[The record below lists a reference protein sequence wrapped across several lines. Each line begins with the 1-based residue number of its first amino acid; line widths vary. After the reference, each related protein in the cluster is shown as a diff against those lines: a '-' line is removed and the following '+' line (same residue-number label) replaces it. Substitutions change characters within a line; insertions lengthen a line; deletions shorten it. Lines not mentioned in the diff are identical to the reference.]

1 MKSDQTKNKELQ
13 RIKSLRRLQVLDS
26 PFEKVF
32 DTITQ
37 VASNVCGTP
46 IALISLIDEK
56 RQWFKS
62 NVGLAGLSDI
72 PLEDAF
78 CAHTIEANELLEVPD
93 ATQDDRFVNNPLVT
107 GNPDI
112 RFYCGA
118 PIKLPMGENIG
129 SICVIDTKA
138 NYLNDAQRKTL
149 EGLALIVSE
158 LLVVREVNIRA
169 RLSEQED
176 TRSTIR

>member
-1 MKSDQTKNKELQ
+1 MKSEQTKTIERQRLNSLHKLQ
-13 RIKSLRRLQVLDS
+13 ILDS

-32 DTITQ
+32 DTITK

-46 IALISLIDEK
+46 IALITLVDEK
-56 RQWFKS
+56 RQWFKA
-62 NVGLAGLSDI
+62 NVGLSGMTET
-72 PLEDAF
+72 PREVAF
-78 CAHTIEANELLEVPD
+78 CAHTIESDELLEIPD
-93 ATQDDRFVNNPLVT
+93 ATQDERFVNNPLVT

-129 SICVIDTKA
+129 SICVLDTKA

-149 EGLALIVSE
+149 EGFAQIISE
-158 LLVVREVNIRA
+158 LLVAREVNIRA
-169 RLSEQED
+169 RLSEQQPD
-176 TRSTIR
+176 GNIN